1 LPSAIR
7 IGCQGGLGFLIK
19 IFKDCG
25 MKKVL
30 FIFLLFSAGVFASAQ
45 QLTRFAVVDL
55 SRVYMAFFRDSR
67 AVREW
72 EESSARVQR
81 EVDRRNKEIQDLQS
95 RKVNAEIQGS
105 EDEVQRLE
113 NLIYSRSDAL
123 RDYYQVRTRELEE
136 QKRRLSQSD
145 SFLEQVYDEIR
156 FIAESEGCS
165 TVLNLKENTGILWY
179 SPTVDITD
187 KLIQN
192 LIAKAGR

>member
-1 LPSAIR
+1 MKKTLFILFLFLP
-7 IGCQGGLGFLIK
+7 GFL
-19 IFKDCG
+19 
-25 MKKVL
+25 L
-30 FIFLLFSAGVFASAQ
+30 PAQ

-72 EESSARVQR
+72 EESSAQVQR
-81 EVDRRNKEIQDLQS
+81 EVDRRNREIQDLQS
-95 RKVNAEIQGS
+95 RKLNAELQGN
-105 EDEVQRLE
+105 ENEVQRLE
-113 NLIYSRSDAL
+113 SLIYSRSDSL

-136 QKRRLSQSD
+136 QKQRLSQSD

-156 FIAESEGCS
+156 FIAESEGYS

>member
-1 LPSAIR
+1 
-7 IGCQGGLGFLIK
+7 
-19 IFKDCG
+19 
-25 MKKVL
+25 MKKYTL
-30 FIFLLFSAGVFASAQ
+30 SFCFLFLLGAALHAQ

-55 SRVYMAFFRDSR
+55 PRVYMAFFRDSR

-72 EESSARVQR
+72 DEASAQVQR
-81 EVDRRNKEIQDLQS
+81 EVDRRTQAIQDLQT
-95 RKVNAEIQGS
+95 RKVNAEMQGS
-105 EDEVQRLE
+105 EDEALRLE
-113 NLIYSRSDAL
+113 TQIYRNTESL
-123 RDYYQVRTRELEE
+123 REYYQVKTTELEE
-136 QKRRLSQSD
+136 RRSRLAQSD

-156 FIAESEGCS
+156 FIAESEGYS

>member
-1 LPSAIR
+1 
-7 IGCQGGLGFLIK
+7 
-19 IFKDCG
+19 
-25 MKKVL
+25 MKKAL
-30 FIFLLFSAGVFASAQ
+30 FVVLLFLPAGIVLSAQ

-55 SRVYMAFFRDSR
+55 SRVYMSFFRDSR

-72 EESSARVQR
+72 EESSLQVQR
-81 EVDRRNKEIQDLQS
+81 ELDRRTGEIQDLQS
-95 RKVNAEIQGS
+95 RKVNAEMQGN

-113 NLIYSRSDAL
+113 SLIYRRSEAL

-136 QKRRLSQSD
+136 RKQRLSQSD

-156 FIAESEGCS
+156 FIAESEGYS
-165 TVLNLKENTGILWY
+165 TVLNLKENTGVLWY

>member
-1 LPSAIR
+1 
-7 IGCQGGLGFLIK
+7 
-19 IFKDCG
+19 

-30 FIFLLFSAGVFASAQ
+30 FIFLLSLPGFLLPAQ

-55 SRVYMAFFRDSR
+55 GRVYMAFFRDSR

-72 EESSARVQR
+72 EEASAQVQR
-81 EVDRRNKEIQDLQS
+81 EVDRRTQEIRDLQS
-95 RKVNAEIQGS
+95 RKVNAELQGN
-105 EDEVQRLE
+105 ETEVRRLE
-113 NLIYSRSDAL
+113 DLIYNRSKAL
-123 RDYYQVRTRELEE
+123 QDYYQVRTRELEE
-136 QKRRLSQSD
+136 QKQRLSQSD

-156 FIAESEGCS
+156 FIAESEGYS

>member
-1 LPSAIR
+1 
-7 IGCQGGLGFLIK
+7 
-19 IFKDCG
+19 
-25 MKKVL
+25 MKKRS
-30 FIFLLFSAGVFASAQ
+30 LLFCCLFFLGALLQAQ

-72 EESSARVQR
+72 EESSAQVQR
-81 EVDRRNKEIQDLQS
+81 EVDQRTKEIQELQS
-95 RKVNAEIQGS
+95 RKVSAELQGN
-105 EDEVQRLE
+105 EDEALRLE
-113 NLIYSRSDAL
+113 TQIYRRSETL
-123 RDYYQVRTRELEE
+123 KQYYQVKTAELEDR
-136 QKRRLSQSD
+136 KRKLSQAN

-156 FIAESEGCS
+156 FIAESEGYS
-165 TVLNLKENTGILWY
+165 TVLNMKENSGILWY

>member
-1 LPSAIR
+1 
-7 IGCQGGLGFLIK
+7 
-19 IFKDCG
+19 
-25 MKKVL
+25 MKKIPCALLLLLSGMVL
-30 FIFLLFSAGVFASAQ
+30 PAQ

-72 EESSARVQR
+72 EESSVQVQR
-81 EVDRRNKEIQDLQS
+81 EVDRRTREIQDLQS
-95 RKVNAEIQGS
+95 RKVNAELQGN
-105 EDEVQRLE
+105 EDEVRRLE
-113 NLIYSRSDAL
+113 DLIYRRSEAL

-136 QKRRLSQSD
+136 RKQRLSQSD

-156 FIAESEGCS
+156 FIAESEGYS
-165 TVLNLKENTGILWY
+165 TVLNLKENTGVLWY
-179 SPTVDITD
+179 SPTVDITE